1 MTIAGKPAAAGASQ
15 LAHMLDDAYTVT
27 VLTGAGISTESG
39 IPDFR
44 SPGGIWSKF
53 RIIDYSEFMADEA
66 ARLEDWKRRFCM
78 EDQLGVVKPN
88 IGHEI
93 IARWVRSGHC
103 QTVIT
108 QNIDG
113 LHQLAGTPEKAIIE
127 IHGNA
132 RHASCTKCGLG
143 HTIAECR
150 KSISKTGRAPV
161 CRKCGGIVKSD
172 VVMFGQKMPEEETAN
187 AFRAAESCDL
197 FIAIGTS
204 LVVHPAASLP
214 IAARR
219 AGAKLVIINHEPT
232 DMDPFADLLIHDG
245 IGETFRCL
253 AA

>member
-66 ARLEDWKRRFCM
+66 ARLEDWERRFCM

-93 IARWVRSGHC
+93 IARWVRSGHY

-132 RHASCTKCGLG
+132 RHASCTNCG
-143 HTIAECR
+143 
-150 KSISKTGRAPV
+150 
-161 CRKCGGIVKSD
+161 
-172 VVMFGQKMPEEETAN
+172 
-187 AFRAAESCDL
+187 
-197 FIAIGTS
+197 
-204 LVVHPAASLP
+204 HPM
-214 IAARR
+214 R
-219 AGAKLVIINHEPT
+219 
-232 DMDPFADLLIHDG
+232 
-245 IGETFRCL
+245 
-253 AA
+253 